1 MGQCDFDSQ
10 LAQLNLSRNKN
21 LSSVAENCDHLPHTQ
36 DLFGDDDGGD
46 NTTVMVTKVF
56 CPGMENSLSDVRK
69 IQKRTGKAFLSSMI
83 I

>member
-1 MGQCDFDSQ
+1 MLELCERFDKWTFAWIFNQ
-10 LAQLNLSRNKN
+10 DEFLWG
-21 LSSVAENCDHLPHTQ
+21 CDHLPHAQ
-36 DLFGDDDGGD
+36 DLFGDDDDGD